1 MELSHRRALTLAAL
15 VAASVACVGLVLVRI
30 VHTGVPNFVY
40 LAWNLFLAWVPFLLA
55 LALYDG
61 YRRGRSA
68 PALVALGA
76 AWLVFFPNAP
86 YIVTDFIHLNRDPL
100 SPLWFD
106 GLTIGAFAA
115 TGLLLGFG
123 SLYLV
128 HSVAARAL
136 GPAAGWFVVLAST
149 ALGSVGVYLGRFVR
163 LNSWDIVSNPH
174 LLARLARVRLADPL
188 GNPKLV
194 AVTIALTG
202 LLSLGYL
209 VVYGVASPLLRLE
222 RDNG

>member
-1 MELSHRRALTLAAL
+1 MELSHRRVLTLAGF

-40 LAWNLFLAWVPFLLA
+40 LGWNLFLAWVPFLLA

-61 YRRGRSA
+61 HRRGRSA
-68 PALVALGA
+68 PALVTLGV

-128 HSVAARAL
+128 HAVVSRAL
-136 GPAAGWFVVLAST
+136 GQAAGWLVALLSI
-149 ALGSVGVYLGRFVR
+149 ALGSVGVYLGRFLR

-222 RDNG
+222 RDNS

>member
-15 VAASVACVGLVLVRI
+15 VAASVGCVGLVLVRI
-30 VHTGVPNFVY
+30 VHTGVPNFLY
-40 LAWNLFLAWVPFLLA
+40 LTWNLLLAWVPFVLA
-55 LALYDG
+55 LVLYDA
-61 YRRGRSA
+61 YRRGRG
-68 PALVALGA
+68 PAYLLALGA
-76 AWLVFFPNAP
+76 AWLAFFPNAP

-100 SPLWFD
+100 SPLWYD
-106 GLTIGAFAA
+106 GFTIGAFAA
-115 TGLLLGFG
+115 TGLVLGFG

-128 HSVAARAL
+128 HAVVRRVL
-136 GPAAGWFVVLAST
+136 GEAAGWALALG
-149 ALGSVGVYLGRFVR
+149 AIVLGSVGVYLGRFVR
-163 LNSWDIVSNPH
+163 VNSWDIVWHPH

-202 LLSLGYL
+202 LLTLGYL